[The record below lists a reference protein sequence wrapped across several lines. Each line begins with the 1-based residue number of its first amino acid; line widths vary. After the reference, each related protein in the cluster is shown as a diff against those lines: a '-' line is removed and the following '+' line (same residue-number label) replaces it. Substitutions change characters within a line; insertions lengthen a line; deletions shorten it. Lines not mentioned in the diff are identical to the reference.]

1 MENMADIKL
10 SAGGHRRQHARLVAA
25 YLQSQ
30 SQASSRRQR
39 GDKTQWNLVIAT
51 FRELWCHVPANGG
64 REAQKSGFVI
74 THQL

>member
-39 GDKTQWNLVIAT
+39 GDKTQWNLVI
-51 FRELWCHVPANGG
+51 
-64 REAQKSGFVI
+64 
-74 THQL
+74 